1 MHQRICIAIGKIRQD
16 VGTLL
21 SPSAIDQICRS
32 IGHVWRECTLTP
44 STIIH
49 VFILQVL
56 HGNTALANLR
66 HLTKLDLSGQAFCEA
81 RKRLPLEV
89 FRRLL
94 RQIVPRLRD
103 GQEPPALWLG
113 RHRTFGID
121 GSNFSMP
128 DTPELQRE
136 FGQPGNQRPGCGF
149 PVAHF
154 LAMFDSATGF
164 LMDILAFPLRTT
176 DFSKVAQIHPGLRAG
191 DVLVGDRGFCS
202 FVHVAQLAGRG
213 IYCVFRLHQ
222 RLVVTAGGLC
232 GPTPATPAKG
242 KKRKPSKRSLAKV
255 LRQLGV
261 RDQVFQWC
269 RPKCPPDWM
278 IDEEFRAL
286 PLTLECRV
294 LSYEVNRPGFRTRRI
309 DLLTTLLDA
318 EVYPVKELAELY
330 FRRWQVEIE
339 FRHLKITMNMD
350 VLHCKT
356 VDGVLKELM
365 VFAIVYNLVRV
376 VIVQAA
382 RRQDTDVDRISFIDA
397 LRWLITAG
405 PRETLRDLI
414 VNPIRRDR
422 VEPRVK
428 KRRMKQFE
436 LMSLPRSVLRNRLL
450 AQALVA

>member
-1 MHQRICIAIGKIRQD
+1 MHQRICIAIGRIRQD

-21 SPSAIDQICRS
+21 SPSAIHEICRS
-32 IGHVWRECTLTP
+32 IGHIWRDCTLIP
-44 STIIH
+44 STIVH
-49 VFILQVL
+49 VFVLQVI
-56 HGNTALANLR
+56 HGNTALTNLR

-94 RQIVPRLRD
+94 RHVVPILRD

-113 RHRTFGID
+113 KHRTFGID

-176 DFSKVAQIHPGLRAG
+176 DFSKVAQIHPGLRVG

-202 FVHVAQLAGRG
+202 FVHVAQLAERG
-213 IYCVFRLHQ
+213 IHCVFRLHQ
-222 RLVVTAGGLC
+222 RLVSSAGGL
-232 GPTPATPAKG
+232 GEPTPVTPTKG
-242 KKRKPSKRSLAKV
+242 KKRKPPKRSLAKV

-269 RPKCPPDWM
+269 RPRRPPAWM
-278 IDEEFRAL
+278 TDEEFRSL
-286 PLTLECRV
+286 PLNLECRV
-294 LSYEVNRPGFRTRRI
+294 LSYEVNRPGFRTKRI

-318 EVYPVKELAELY
+318 EMYPVKELADLY
-330 FRRWQVEIE
+330 FRRWQVEIN
-339 FRHLKITMNMD
+339 FRHIKITMNMD
-350 VLHCKT
+350 VLHCKS

-365 VFAIVYNLVRV
+365 VFALVYNLVRIV
-376 VIVQAA
+376 MVQAA
-382 RRQDTDVDRISFIDA
+382 QHQNSEVDRISFVDA
-397 LRWLITAG
+397 LRWLIATG
-405 PRETLRDLI
+405 PREPLTKLI
-414 VNPIRRDR
+414 VNPVRRDR

-428 KRRMKQFE
+428 KRRMKQFD
-436 LMSLPRSVLRNRLL
+436 LMSLPRSVLRDRLL
-450 AQALVA
+450 RQTLTA

>member
-1 MHQRICIAIGKIRQD
+1 MHQWIRIAIGRIRQD

-21 SPSAIDQICRS
+21 TSLAIHQICRS

-44 STIIH
+44 SVIMH
-49 VFILQVL
+49 AFILQVL
-56 HGNTALANLR
+56 HGNTALNNLR
-66 HLTKLDLSGQAFCEA
+66 HITKLDLSGQAFCEA

-94 RQIVPRLRD
+94 RKIVPLLRD
-103 GQEPPALWLG
+103 GQEPPLWLG

-136 FGQPGNQRPGCGF
+136 FGQPGNQLPGCGF

-202 FVHVAQLAGRG
+202 FVHVAQLVGRG
-213 IYCVFRLHQ
+213 IHCVFRLHQ
-222 RLVVTAGGLC
+222 RLAITAGGLC
-232 GPTPATPAKG
+232 APAPATPVKG
-242 KKRKPSKRSLAKV
+242 KKRKQSKRSLSKV

-261 RDQVFQWC
+261 RDQVFEWR
-269 RPKCPPDWM
+269 RPKDRPDWM
-278 IDEEFRAL
+278 TDEEFRAL

-294 LSYEVNRPGFRTRRI
+294 LSYEVNRPGFRTRQI

-318 EVYPVKELAELY
+318 EIYPVKELAALY
-330 FRRWQVEIE
+330 FRRWQVETN

-376 VIVQAA
+376 VMVKAA
-382 RRQDTDVDRISFIDA
+382 RRQDVEVDRISFIDA

-405 PRETLRDLI
+405 PRETLMHLI

-428 KRRMKQFE
+428 KRRMKQFD
-436 LMSLPRSVLRNRLL
+436 LMSLPRAVLRKRLL
-450 AQALVA
+450 GQGLAA